1 MILRDLRQAAAEL
14 LCTERWLADGIRSGR
29 FPAKKINRRWV
40 LGEDDLAA
48 ILRICSVNQRT
59 DRFIDDL
66 PGVAA
71 TSSMTTTTAR
81 RLRQSDRRRPTAK
94 P

>member
-59 DRFIDDL
+59 DRFIDDQL
-66 PGVAA
+66 PGNKGGCEEPCEVAKN
-71 TSSMTTTTAR
+71 R
-81 RLRQSDRRRPTAK
+81 INK
-94 P
+94 K